1 MLYSTSI
8 DTTTKLLLQ
17 EIEGGR
23 KRKQGRTK
31 IAGNRGGGVKRTVPL
46 SPGEEGRG
54 EVSRETSPQHPSG
67 ESRAAFI
74 RIKRKDC

>member
-1 MLYSTSI
+1 MLYSTRI
-8 DTTTKLLLQ
+8 DITTKRRLQ

-46 SPGEEGRG
+46 APQTPVAGNGRVPGGQR
-54 EVSRETSPQHPSG
+54 
-67 ESRAAFI
+67 
-74 RIKRKDC
+74 